1 MKTQHFKMVFLGKPW
16 PFPWLF
22 HIQGE
27 PSQVSVPIGL
37 VVEAAS
43 KFREW
48 EHGMV
53 WLLAGLLSG

>member
-43 KFREW
+43 KAGSMAWYGCWIVEW
-48 EHGMV
+48 I
-53 WLLAGLLSG
+53 A